1 MKPSEVPVAAGR
13 SLRAFPARSWRALS
27 PALLGRLAG
36 YHAAYL
42 TAAIACFFGALVI
55 AALRKG
61 WGGDRGRRAD
71 RGRVNM
77 DRLV

>member
-1 MKPSEVPVAAGR
+1 VAGAVNVTAQQIG
-13 SLRAFPARSWRALS
+13 SSIGVAVLVVVATVWATGGDTA
-27 PALLGRLAG
+27 GRLAG

-61 WGGDRGRRAD
+61 WGGHAAAAAPIEGA
-71 RGRVNM
+71 
-77 DRLV
+77 